1 MSIVCRNTESAV
13 IDVKASVAW
22 SLIRK
27 LNFVDIMPSIV
38 KSCSLLIPL
47 GSGGTASERPSSP
60 KSSSVVKLE
69 DIEYQDMSIGSNSA
83 ANPFACSVAVGS
95 LRHVVYK
102 DGAEFVFR
110 VVELSDILRQ
120 VSYELIETD
129 ATVNVSSVLHTIQLH
144 EVTETGQTMI
154 SWTTDFSGDCDQHVY
169 NDCKYKK
176 LDAFRDV
183 REVFKTKRS

>member
-1 MSIVCRNTESAV
+1 MSLVCRNTESAV
-13 IDVKASVAW
+13 ISTKTSELWSVV
-22 SLIRK
+22 RK

-38 KSCSLLIPL
+38 KNCSLLIPKD
-47 GSGGTASERPSSP
+47 SIHVNPPSPRSKP
-60 KSSSVVKLE
+60 IKLE
-69 DIEYQDMSIGSNSA
+69 EVEYQDASIQTL
-83 ANPFACSVAVGS
+83 ANPFTCAVAVGS

-110 VVELSDILRQ
+110 IVEVSDLLRQ

-144 EVTETGQTMI
+144 EITQTGQTLM
-154 SWTTDFSGDCDQHVY
+154 SWTTEFSGDCDQHVY

-176 LDAFRDV
+176 LDAFRDLQ
-183 REVFKTKRS
+183 K